1 MLQESKV
8 QQIQN
13 ALTTNAKLK
22 KRVDK
27 MLQEGRPLTS
37 VDKLYQRS
45 LIEDKKNLTQMLNE
59 AKRKSK

>member
-1 MLQESKV
+1 MLRESKV

-13 ALTTNAKLK
+13 ALETNSKLK

-37 VDKLYQRS
+37 VDKLYQR
-45 LIEDKKNLTQMLNE
+45 
-59 AKRKSK
+59 